1 MKPRLAV
8 AIVLGL
14 FVLPALAQR
23 AHAAENYKIDP
34 VHSAVIFRIN
44 HLDVANFYGRFK
56 EPTGAVALDKED
68 ASKSSFTFVVK
79 VENVDTANEKRDA
92 HLKTPDFFNARQFP
106 EITFKS
112 TAVKASGDD
121 FEVTGDLT
129 MHGVTKSITVP
140 LKKTGESQTQMGYR
154 TGWETQVDLKKSDYG
169 IKGIPGVGDDVHLMI
184 AFEAVKQ

>member
-1 MKPRLAV
+1 MKARLSITFAMS
-8 AIVLGL
+8 L
-14 FVLPALAQR
+14 FALAAFASSAQ
-23 AHAAENYKIDP
+23 AAENYKIDP

-44 HLDVANFYGRFK
+44 HLDLANFYGRFK

-68 ASKSSFTFVVK
+68 PSKSSFTFIVK
-79 VENVDTANEKRDA
+79 AENVDTANEKRDA
-92 HLKTPDFFNARQFP
+92 HLKSPDFFNARQFP

-129 MHGVTKSITVP
+129 MHGVTKSIIVP
-140 LKKTGESQTQMGYR
+140 LKKTGEAQTPMGYR

-169 IKGIPGVGDDVHLMI
+169 IKGVPGVGDDVHLII

>member
-1 MKPRLAV
+1 MKARLSTTF
-8 AIVLGL
+8 AITL
-14 FVLPALAQR
+14 FALATFVGTAR
-23 AHAAENYKIDP
+23 AAENYKIDP

-44 HLDVANFYGRFK
+44 HLGLANFYGRFK

-68 ASKSSFTFVVK
+68 PSKSTFTFVVK
-79 VENVDTANEKRDA
+79 VDNVDTANEKRDA
-92 HLKTPDFFNARQFP
+92 HLKTPDFFNAKQFP
-106 EITFKS
+106 EISFKS

-169 IKGIPGVGDDVHLMI
+169 IKGVPGVGDEVHLTI
-184 AFEAVKQ
+184 SFEAVKQ